1 MVIDNDILSANA
13 LAPSI
18 RFPDVVAAAASPF
31 PRETTPQE
39 QQACDDLLYLFLTI
53 TSNKLYIFIR
63 FRKWKK
69 EKTLLAGNARRACDP
84 REFVKCIF
92 VYYTHTLLAYPEGP
106 FCPASSLNID
116 SGTLYELLQYNGRKQ
131 DNF

>member
-1 MVIDNDILSANA
+1 MIESDSDGIVERSAGHGIGVSGKFLNKPYNPTTIKTTITDNCHRVCTDNDILSTNA

-18 RFPDVVAAAASPF
+18 RFTDVAAAAASPF

-69 EKTLLAGNARRACDP
+69 EKN
-84 REFVKCIF
+84 FVSGKCPSCMRPTGI
-92 VYYTHTLLAYPEGP
+92 
-106 FCPASSLNID
+106 C
-116 SGTLYELLQYNGRKQ
+116 
-131 DNF
+131 